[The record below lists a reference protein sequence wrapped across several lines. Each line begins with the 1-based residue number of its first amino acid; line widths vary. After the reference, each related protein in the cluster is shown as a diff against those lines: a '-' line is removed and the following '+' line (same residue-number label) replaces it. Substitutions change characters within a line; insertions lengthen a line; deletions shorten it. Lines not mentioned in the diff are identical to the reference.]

1 MKLTVNQND
10 GLYTGNE
17 ALRVTALSYLKEAL
31 VKERYEECAE
41 LIASAKDFGAST
53 RDVRVLIARTV
64 RGLKQ
69 IGGRVTVPVKRT
81 FRKRF

>member
-10 GLYTGNE
+10 GLYTGDV

-41 LIASAKDFGAST
+41 LIVAAKDFGAST
-53 RDVRVLIARTV
+53 RDVRVTIARAV
-64 RGLKQ
+64 RGLKA
-69 IGGRVTVPVKRT
+69 GGRGTVPVKRT